1 MRIGI
6 IGFGFVGQA
15 IGWAHKDQDL
25 IIRDPKLQHSAE
37 LSKFN
42 SCDAVF
48 VCVPTPSLEDGHC
61 DTSTLEQT
69 IKELLFVLINNPIPV
84 ICKSTAPPSF
94 YEKLWEQ
101 YPNIVYCPEFLT
113 AANNVSDYTDASYF
127 VLGGHKEWCEKARH
141 VIRQGMSKDFPYDRF
156 IFTDIKS
163 ASLYKYFMNA
173 YLATKVTFMN
183 EFYSLAETIGVD
195 WNDLKRLTA
204 FEHRIGSTHMD
215 VPGPDGEFGWGGMC
229 FPKDI
234 AAIQEEA
241 MDHQVYMDL
250 LGHVEDIN
258 KKHRKLK

>member
-1 MRIGI
+1 
-6 IGFGFVGQA
+6 
-15 IGWAHKDQDL
+15 
-25 IIRDPKLQHSAE
+25 
-37 LSKFN
+37 
-42 SCDAVF
+42 
-48 VCVPTPSLEDGHC
+48 
-61 DTSTLEQT
+61 
-69 IKELLFVLINNPIPV
+69 
-84 ICKSTAPPSF
+84 
-94 YEKLWEQ
+94 
-101 YPNIVYCPEFLT
+101 
-113 AANNVSDYTDASYF
+113 
-127 VLGGHKEWCEKARH
+127 
-141 VIRQGMSKDFPYDRF
+141 
-156 IFTDIKS
+156 
-163 ASLYKYFMNA
+163 
-173 YLATKVTFMN
+173 MN